1 MLHVIGANYHLLT
14 LTAPKALAGLGQCAE
29 GARRAGAVRRRR
41 PPAGQC
47 QAILTMGIHGQCQG
61 SSVNGVKAK
70 PKLRHS
76 TPPTPPTPPT
86 PRHSTPPTIR
96 HYRPPLDANK
106 VQASMLTGLVM
117 CRCLCGK
124 CARGITTCTCTCAPP
139 HISSRAVLRL
149 KLRPPSAE
157 SA

>member
-1 MLHVIGANYHLLT
+1 MHVIGANYHLLI

-47 QAILTMGIHGQCQG
+47 QAILTMGIHGQCQAV
-61 SSVNGVKAK
+61 SMVSKQNRNSDT
-70 PKLRHS
+70 RH
-76 TPPTPPTPPT
+76 PRHPRPPT

-117 CRCLCGK
+117 CRCLCAGK
-124 CARGITTCTCTCAPP
+124 CVRGITTCTCTCAPP